1 MSRTLC
7 LLALLIPTTLSAQ
20 DAESGRELYMTH
32 CATCHGADGQ
42 GDGPMASVLLIQPTN
57 LTALAEG
64 SAGVFPVERVVKRID
79 GRDPLVAHGSPM
91 PVYGDFFEGRY
102 DLMLRLEQEPGV
114 SATRPLADLVAYIAE
129 LQQSSD

>member
-7 LLALLIPTTLSAQ
+7 LLALLISTTLSAQ
-20 DAESGRELYMTH
+20 DAERGRELYMTH
-32 CATCHGADGQ
+32 CATCHGTGGQ

-57 LTALAEG
+57 LAALAAG
-64 SAGVFPVERVVKRID
+64 NGGVFPVERVVKRID

-102 DLMLRLEQEPGV
+102 DLMLRLEQEQAVG
-114 SATRPLADLVAYIAE
+114 ATRPLADLVAYIAE
-129 LQQSSD
+129 LQRSSD

>member
-7 LLALLIPTTLSAQ
+7 LLALLIPTALSAQ

-57 LTALAEG
+57 LTALVEG
-64 SAGVFPVERVVKRID
+64 SGGVFPVERVVKRID

-102 DLMLRLEQEPGV
+102 DLMLRLEHEQGV
-114 SATRPLADLVAYIAE
+114 RATRPLADLVAYIAE